1 MVYRCLRQ
9 APVDHRLMIDPAMA
23 EDLTISQSHSTWQL
37 DATLLVFEPFRTM
50 VSHHLQQRLRKLQGR
65 YQRNL
70 IKLGRLPRVQLPL
83 QLQAVTELIHSLNSL
98 WQDIQ
103 LVSHWVK
110 NDSANEWLA
119 AFLGKDTTEAAHQL
133 AQKELQPLLS
143 ILLHHATIRTMEKT
157 AVVVRQSEHAGNAY
171 LLLAG
176 QACALQVKEKAL
188 FRQRPEQHPWYQRLK
203 QNLLPSQWVE
213 RRDTRRYDAAQQVTV
228 AQGRDSYL
236 RIPDLTEAHQ
246 PGTPEPK
253 LLETGELFGAVA
265 ALQHSPHYRTIV
277 VTSEQAILLE
287 IRWQGVRQLARFD
300 RGFRQFLDEQYRRHR
315 LPALLQQQ
323 PILLGLNKSQLEH
336 LATVAELDSYGAMD
350 WKSVSDQNSDQRKS
364 RIEQSEPLIIKEG
377 DYANAVIFIRAGY
390 ARKSKAYGHSERA
403 LDYLRQGDS
412 YGFQEVLGGIQLR
425 SQQVSELSEAHL
437 PRYSCTIR
445 AVGYTDIIRIPAREL
460 EKVLAANKASTPPE
474 APQPAALPPSQQHEL
489 LVHEASDLLEFFI
502 DQRFIY
508 GTQTMLINLDRCTG
522 CDDCVRACAS
532 VHDQNPR
539 FIRHGHQHGGFMVAN
554 ACMQCS
560 DPLCLDGCPTGAIYM
575 NNAGTVVIN
584 DDICVGCS
592 TCADNCPF
600 DNIQMVKIVDE
611 HGKPVHANDHQGKL
625 VPQLKATKCDMCTGQ
640 LNRPACELACPHDA
654 LRRVDIHQVEKIRDW
669 LA

>member
-1 MVYRCLRQ
+1 
-9 APVDHRLMIDPAMA
+9 MA
-23 EDLTISQSHSTWQL
+23 QSTTSQIASSAWQL
-37 DATLLVFEPFRTM
+37 NARLLVFEPFRTM
-50 VSHHLQQRLRKLQGR
+50 VEHHLQQRLKKLQGR
-65 YQRNL
+65 YQRG
-70 IKLGRLPRVQLPL
+70 LGTLGQLPSTQLPL
-83 QLQAVTELIHSLNSL
+83 DQSKVNELTHSLNVL
-98 WQDIQ
+98 WKDIQ
-103 LVSHWVK
+103 ILSCWLDSKSGDGWVTALSTEIIK
-110 NDSANEWLA
+110 SDQAQRLA
-119 AFLGKDTTEAAHQL
+119 H
-133 AQKELQPLLS
+133 KEIQPLLS
-143 ILLHHATIRTMEKT
+143 ILLNHASVRVMEKS
-157 AVVVRQSEHAGNAY
+157 AVVVRQKEHAGNAY
-171 LLLAG
+171 LLLDG
-176 QACALQVKEKAL
+176 EVCALQVKEKAL

-203 QNLLPSQWVE
+203 HNLFSSNWIE
-213 RRDTRRYDAAQQVTV
+213 RRDTRRYHEAQQVTV
-228 AQGRDSYL
+228 TQGRDSYL
-236 RIPDLTEAHQ
+236 RIPDLNAARQ

-253 LLETGELFGAVA
+253 QLKTGEMFGAVA

-277 VTSEQAILLE
+277 VTSEQSTLLE
-287 IRWQGVRQLARFD
+287 IRWQGMRELARFD
-300 RGFRQFLDEQYRRHR
+300 RGFRQFLDQQYRRYR

-323 PILLGLNKSQLEH
+323 PILAGLSKDKLEH
-336 LATVAELDSYGAMD
+336 LATVAEFDNFGTMD
-350 WKSVSDQNSDQRKS
+350 WKSPVDSDQLMS
-364 RIEQSEPLIIKEG
+364 RVEQSEPLIIQEG
-377 DYANAVIFIRAGY
+377 DYANAIILVRAGY

-412 YGFQEVLGGIQLR
+412 YGFQEILDGIHCR
-425 SQQVSELSEAHL
+425 SQSVSKSSEAIL

-445 AVGYTDIIRIPAREL
+445 AVGYTDIVRIPAREL
-460 EKVLAANKASTPPE
+460 EQILQLSPEEQLAN
-474 APQPAALPPSQQHEL
+474 PAKSSFSSRLPVSQQHEL
-489 LVHEASDLLEFFI
+489 LVHEATDLLEFFI

-575 NNAGTVVIN
+575 NSSGTVVIN

-611 HGKPVHANDHQGKL
+611 QGKPVHTNDQQGKL

-640 LNRPACELACPHDA
+640 LSGPACELACPHDA

>member
-1 MVYRCLRQ
+1 MVDDR
-9 APVDHRLMIDPAMA
+9 IK
-23 EDLTISQSHSTWQL
+23 STDSPWQL

-50 VSHHLQQRLRKLQGR
+50 VYHHMQQRLRKLRGR
-65 YQRNL
+65 YERNL
-70 IKLGRLPRVQLPL
+70 TKLGWLSKNQLPL
-83 QLQAVTELIHSLNSL
+83 QPQSVADLTQGLNCL

-103 LVSHWVK
+103 YLIHWL
-110 NDSANEWLA
+110 NNEADNEWLK
-119 AFLGKDTTEAAHQL
+119 AFLGKTADDEAHQL

-143 ILLHHATIRTMEKT
+143 ILLHHASIRVMEKS
-157 AVVVRQSEHAGNAY
+157 AVVVRQNEHAGSAY

-188 FRQRPEQHPWYQRLK
+188 FRQRPEQHPWYRRLK
-203 QNLLPSQWVE
+203 QNLFPCQWVE

-228 AQGRDSYL
+228 SQGRDSYL
-236 RIPDLTEAHQ
+236 RIPDLAEARE
-246 PGTPEPK
+246 PDTPEPK
-253 LLETGELFGAVA
+253 PLEAGELFGAVA

-277 VTSEQAILLE
+277 VTSEQATLLE
-287 IRWQGVRQLARFD
+287 VRWQGVRQLARFD
-300 RGFRQFLDEQYRRHR
+300 RGFRQFLDQQYRRHR

-336 LATVAELDSYGAMD
+336 LAAIAELDSFGTMD
-350 WKSVSDQNSDQRKS
+350 WKSTTDQNSDQRKS

-377 DYANAVIFIRAGY
+377 EYANAVIFIRAGY

-403 LDYLRQGDS
+403 LDYLRQGDC
-412 YGFQEVLGGIQLR
+412 YGFQEILGGIQLR
-425 SQQVSELSEAHL
+425 GQQVSELTEAHL

-445 AVGYTDIIRIPAREL
+445 AVGYTDIVRIPAREL
-460 EKVLAANKASTPPE
+460 EKVLAANKQPISPE
-474 APQPAALPPSQQHEL
+474 TSQPAAMSSTVLPSSQQHEL

-522 CDDCVRACAS
+522 CDDCVRACAT

-611 HGKPVHANDHQGKL
+611 HGKPVHTSDQQGKL

-640 LNRPACELACPHDA
+640 LSGPACEKACPHDA